1 MDRKRR
7 DSPFF
12 DFSFRIRG
20 KIRWRRDRLLF
31 FRWTHDFI
39 QILPIEKRILRFST
53 ANQFRTNGEKIFLCQ
68 FLLQTLCIDEA
79 SNHRTFVLSF
89 PFGSKFTLAS

>member
-20 KIRWRRDRLLF
+20 KIRWKHDRLLF
-31 FRWTHDFI
+31 ILWTHDFI
-39 QILPIEKRILRFST
+39 QILPIETGYCAFQLLINFERMVKKYFFANFYYRLFVST
-53 ANQFRTNGEKIFLCQ
+53 KHPIIE
-68 FLLQTLCIDEA
+68 LLFYHFHLDR
-79 SNHRTFVLSF
+79 NL
-89 PFGSKFTLAS
+89 P